1 MRQWTEGFSGGGG
14 GNSILGGSSL
24 TCDSAPPEVASAFR
38 KGLGWSLAADAP
50 ATIGPWLRQTAQRN
64 GSRPAIE
71 AMGETASYEELDFN
85 VDRLAAG
92 LLLELDLS
100 SGEAAAVMMRNSL
113 ACVDVWFA
121 MARSGVVDVPVNVAQ
136 QGDGLRYVLSQSR
149 SKAVFCDAEFL
160 GRLAEAASELPELR
174 HVVVHRPLGEDAGSA
189 SPPLGFAP
197 GVTLHELTS
206 LYLDKSPRLP
216 RLQPQDTAV
225 ILYTS
230 GTTGPPKGAM
240 LSHCAN
246 LTLARHTRWLMG
258 YDSSDVLYTAFPLFH
273 INARYTTVMCAL
285 DAGARCVLEQRFSAG
300 GFWDVCRRKGVTAF
314 NYMGALIM
322 MLWKQPRRPDDR
334 DNPVRRGFGA
344 PCPLE
349 VWEAFEERFGV
360 RLTEVYG
367 STEVPIVVQ
376 NGMAAAS
383 LADRVVGS
391 AGLPSGLYDLR
402 VADPDGVSLPAGQS
416 GEILVRPRREG
427 VAFSGYFDMPEA
439 TAEAWRGGWFHTGDR
454 GVIGEDARLS
464 FIDRMKDCVRRRGEN
479 ISSYEVEQTICRH
492 PAVLEA
498 AVVGVPSELS
508 EEEVL
513 ACVVLKS
520 GERLSAAE
528 LVEFCRGR
536 MADFAV
542 PRYVRW
548 MSELPRNASQR
559 VQKFLL
565 RSQGL
570 TPDVYDTCA
579 AGSVAGAGAAGIG
592 TGTGT
597 ATASEPAP

>member
-1 MRQWTEGFSGGGG
+1 MTARRGDCS
-14 GNSILGGSSL
+14 
-24 TCDSAPPEVASAFR
+24 PEVASAFR
-38 KGLGWSLAADAP
+38 KDLGWSTPPGAP
-50 ATIGPWLRQTAQRN
+50 RTIGSWLRETARRN
-64 GSRPAIE
+64 GSRPAVE
-71 AMGETASYEELDFN
+71 AMGEAASYEELDFN
-85 VDRLAAG
+85 ADRLAAG
-92 LLLELDLS
+92 FTRELGLRA
-100 SGEAAAVMMRNSL
+100 GESAAVMMRNSL
-113 ACVDVWFA
+113 ACVDAWFA
-121 MARSGVVDVPVNVAQ
+121 MARAGVVDVPVNVAQ

-149 SKAVFCDAEFL
+149 SKVVLCDAEFL
-160 GRLAEAASELPELR
+160 GRLAAVSPDLPEVR
-174 HVVVHRPLGEDAGSA
+174 HVVVHRPDRPAAGAAGGAEGGGSGGA
-189 SPPLGFAP
+189 EGGAGFNP
-197 GVTLHELTS
+197 GVTLHELPS
-206 LYLDKSPRLP
+206 LYIDESPKLP
-216 RLQPQDTAV
+216 RLQPQDVAA

-240 LSHCAN
+240 LSHAAN
-246 LTLARHTRWLMG
+246 LTLARHTSWLMG
-258 YDSSDVLYTAFPLFH
+258 YDSSDVLYTAFPLYH

-285 DAGARCVLEQRFSAG
+285 DAGARCILEQRFSAG
-300 GFWDVCRRKGVTAF
+300 DFWNVCRRKGVTAF

-322 MLWKQPRRPDDR
+322 MLWKQPPRPDDR
-334 DNPVRRGFGA
+334 DNPVQRGFGA
-344 PCPLE
+344 PCPVE
-349 VWEAFEERFGV
+349 IWEAFEERFGV
-360 RLTEVYG
+360 KLTEVYG

-383 LADRVVGS
+383 LADRVIGS

-402 VADPDGVSLPAGQS
+402 VADPDDDGSLPAGQP

-454 GVIGEDARLS
+454 GVIGEDGRLS

-479 ISSYEVEQTICRH
+479 ISSYEVEHTICSH

-513 ACVVLKS
+513 ACVVLKD
-520 GERLSAAE
+520 GERLNAAE
-528 LVEFCRGR
+528 LVEFCSGR

-548 MSELPRNASQR
+548 MPKLPKNASQR

-570 TPDVYDTCA
+570 TPDVWDRCA
-579 AGSVAGAGAAGIG
+579 PATPPSAARS
-592 TGTGT
+592 
-597 ATASEPAP
+597 AAPPPQSRVPQSNKEVVL